1 MPPVRDPGAP
11 GPVHEP
17 FRLQLSPVP
26 AAAAP
31 RPVVTGTVGDGPGGD
46 AGREPGARLTAWVD
60 GLVQGVGFR
69 WWVRSQ
75 ALRLGLAATATNLPD
90 GRVKVVAEG
99 GRDACDALLA
109 LLSSPSAPGR
119 VTGVAH
125 EWDGPRG
132 GLSGLAGP

>member
-1 MPPVRDPGAP
+1 MGDP
-11 GPVHEP
+11 
-17 FRLQLSPVP
+17 R
-26 AAAAP
+26 
-31 RPVVTGTVGDGPGGD
+31 GGD
-46 AGREPGARLTAWVD
+46 ADREPEVRLTAWVD

-99 GRDACDALLA
+99 GRHVCGELLA
-109 LLSSPSAPGR
+109 LLSGPSAPGS

-125 EWDGPRG
+125 EWDEPRG
-132 GLSGLAGP
+132 GISGFGGL

>member
-1 MPPVRDPGAP
+1 M
-11 GPVHEP
+11 
-17 FRLQLSPVP
+17 
-26 AAAAP
+26 
-31 RPVVTGTVGDGPGGD
+31 TGTVGDGPGGD
-46 AGREPGARLTAWVD
+46 AGREPAARLTAWVD

-75 ALRLGLAATATNLPD
+75 ALRLGLAVTATNLPD

-99 GRDACDALLA
+99 GRDACGTLLA

-125 EWDGPRG
+125 EWDESRG
-132 GLSGLAGP
+132 GLSGLAGL